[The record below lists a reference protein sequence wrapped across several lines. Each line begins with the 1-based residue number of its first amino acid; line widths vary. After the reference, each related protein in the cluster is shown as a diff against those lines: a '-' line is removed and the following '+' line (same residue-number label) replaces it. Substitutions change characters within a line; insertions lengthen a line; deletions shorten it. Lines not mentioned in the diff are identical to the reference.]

1 MKHGLNVTLIIISIF
16 ILTQI
21 VGLSLINADI
31 KSVEQ
36 INDTIVI
43 EHQQTSIGDRPET
56 EGFGSFIYLVSAVI
70 IGTILVLIL
79 MRFKKV
85 RLWKLWFFFAVFLSV
100 GVSLGVIMNNNLA
113 LLLGFILA
121 LLKIYKP
128 NILVH
133 NFTEVLMYS
142 GIAVLLVPIFD
153 VKWMLILLLVISVY
167 DMYAVWK
174 SKHMVKMAKFQTQ
187 SEVFAGIMIPYEKH
201 GSKVEIKAPIKPASM
216 VSSKKESKHEL
227 KNAILGGGDVAFPLL
242 FAGVV
247 MESLI
252 RSGLGQGIAL
262 AQSLIISFFVT
273 ISILGL
279 FIFAKKDKFYPAMP
293 FVTIGCLIGYGI
305 ILIL

>member
-128 NILVH
+128 
-133 NFTEVLMYS
+133 
-142 GIAVLLVPIFD
+142 
-153 VKWMLILLLVISVY
+153 
-167 DMYAVWK
+167 
-174 SKHMVKMAKFQTQ
+174 
-187 SEVFAGIMIPYEKH
+187 
-201 GSKVEIKAPIKPASM
+201 
-216 VSSKKESKHEL
+216 
-227 KNAILGGGDVAFPLL
+227 
-242 FAGVV
+242 
-247 MESLI
+247 
-252 RSGLGQGIAL
+252 
-262 AQSLIISFFVT
+262 
-273 ISILGL
+273 
-279 FIFAKKDKFYPAMP
+279 
-293 FVTIGCLIGYGI
+293 
-305 ILIL
+305 

>member
-1 MKHGLNVTLIIISIF
+1 ME
-16 ILTQI
+16 
-21 VGLSLINADI
+21 A
-31 KSVEQ
+31 
-36 INDTIVI
+36 
-43 EHQQTSIGDRPET
+43 
-56 EGFGSFIYLVSAVI
+56 LV
-70 IGTILVLIL
+70 
-79 MRFKKV
+79 
-85 RLWKLWFFFAVFLSV
+85 FAVFLSV

-113 LLLGFILA
+113 LLLGFILE

-167 DMYAVWK
+167 EMYAVWK